1 MNKFNN
7 LDYLLHDLNGSKDPN
22 EYRTC
27 TDCHSEFC
35 ITPEEQTWYRNKG
48 MALPKRCR
56 DCRGYRRQQKIR
68 KNIMG
73 RSDEPLP
80 TPFTLSSVDWKRD
93 ESTECFKRENA
104 DELLFPA
111 RMSED
116 RLAVV
121 CTYCNSIDNP
131 YAHELIRRAGN
142 LDTFRTTTDEG
153 ERKWILR
160 ESAKSFGITIF

>member
-1 MNKFNN
+1 MSKNN
-7 LDYLLHDLNGSKDPN
+7 SISYLLGNDPT

-27 TDCHSEFC
+27 KECGMTFG
-35 ITPEEQTWYRNKG
+35 IKKEEKKWFLDRG

-56 DCRGYRRQQKIR
+56 DCRGYRRQKKIR

-73 RSDEPLP
+73 RSDESLP

-153 ERKWILR
+153 ERKRILR